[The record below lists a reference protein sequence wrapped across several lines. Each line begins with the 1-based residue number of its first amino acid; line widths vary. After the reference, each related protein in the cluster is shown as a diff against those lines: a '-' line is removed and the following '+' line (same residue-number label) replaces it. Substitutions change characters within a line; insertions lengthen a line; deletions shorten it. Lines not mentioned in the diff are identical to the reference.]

1 MVYNGEVN
9 ANNTVMQGFAWAKYV
24 RMEGTVDDASL
35 LLSMASWIVRM
46 EGTVDDASLL
56 WSMARVVRWSSVPIQ
71 TLLTI
76 LHLPIYFNRSR
87 KGFILSLVL
96 S

>member
-24 RMEGTVDDASL
+24 RMEVTVDDASL

-56 WSMARVVRWSSVPIQ
+56 WSMARVVRWSSVPI
-71 TLLTI
+71 
-76 LHLPIYFNRSR
+76 
-87 KGFILSLVL
+87 
-96 S
+96 

>member
-9 ANNTVMQGFAWAKYV
+9 ANNTVMQGFLIGFVWAKYV

-56 WSMARVVRWSSVPIQ
+56 WSMARVVRWSSVPI
-71 TLLTI
+71 
-76 LHLPIYFNRSR
+76 
-87 KGFILSLVL
+87 
-96 S
+96 